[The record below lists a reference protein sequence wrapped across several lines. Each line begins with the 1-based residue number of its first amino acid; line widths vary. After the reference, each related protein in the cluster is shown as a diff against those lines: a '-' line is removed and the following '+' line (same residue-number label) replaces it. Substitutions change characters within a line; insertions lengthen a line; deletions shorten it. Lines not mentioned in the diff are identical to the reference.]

1 MRWWPRKSRDAGLEK
16 ELRSHLELEA
26 EEQQESGLSPEEAR
40 YASHRAFGNTT
51 LVSEVTREMWGWM
64 SLERFWQDL
73 RYALRAM
80 RRSPGVTAVAAMSLA
95 LGIGANTAIFSLIDT
110 VMLKRL
116 PVADPEQL
124 VLLGDGVSSGSTD
137 DQPSGQWL
145 LFSYPVYQELQSRNQ
160 VFSGLLAFL
169 SYSDR
174 LFVTIDRGE
183 PELVT
188 PKLVSGNYFPVLGVP
203 ALIGRTFG
211 PEDEKPGAHPWRC
224 SAIPIGTGA
233 SRAIPA

>member
-95 LGIGANTAIFSLIDT
+95 LGIGANTALFSLID
-110 VMLKRL
+110 
-116 PVADPEQL
+116 
-124 VLLGDGVSSGSTD
+124 
-137 DQPSGQWL
+137 
-145 LFSYPVYQELQSRNQ
+145 
-160 VFSGLLAFL
+160 
-169 SYSDR
+169 
-174 LFVTIDRGE
+174 
-183 PELVT
+183 
-188 PKLVSGNYFPVLGVP
+188 
-203 ALIGRTFG
+203 
-211 PEDEKPGAHPWRC
+211 
-224 SAIPIGTGA
+224 
-233 SRAIPA
+233 